1 MNDQIDIKFI
11 KQEEYN
17 ANVVKRLEELE
28 DFKDQALIRLDQEI
42 ENRTRAFEKI
52 EKLEEKVEMM
62 ERYTIK
68 GIETEIRDAI
78 YNTSTKSERYDEII
92 AVHRNEIDML
102 KNKLHEETQ
111 MRERMQTVMDNY
123 LMINLEKPEY
133 INKVHEKRGTH
144 GTIDLKGE
152 KPKWMW
158 ILWRRHRRR
167 HKILSSTQTL
177 LRRVEMGI

>member
-17 ANVVKRLEELE
+17 ANVVKRLEQLE
-28 DFKDQALIRLDQEI
+28 DYLNRPKILDDQVDIKLTKQEEWNEKVIERLDQGI
-42 ENRTRAFEKI
+42 ENRTKAFEKI
-52 EKLEEKVEMM
+52 ENLEEKVEMM

-78 YNTSTKSERYDEII
+78 YNTSTKSERYDEIL
-92 AVHRNEIDML
+92 AVHRNEINML
-102 KNKLHEETQ
+102 KKKLHEETQ

-152 KPKWMW
+152 KPK
-158 ILWRRHRRR
+158 
-167 HKILSSTQTL
+167 
-177 LRRVEMGI
+177 

>member
-17 ANVVKRLEELE
+17 ANVVKRLE
-28 DFKDQALIRLDQEI
+28 Q
-42 ENRTRAFEKI
+42 
-52 EKLEEKVEMM
+52 LEEKVEMM

-92 AVHRNEIDML
+92 AVHRNEINML

-144 GTIDLKGE
+144 GTIDLKGK
-152 KPKWMW
+152 KPK
-158 ILWRRHRRR
+158 
-167 HKILSSTQTL
+167 
-177 LRRVEMGI
+177 